1 MYWLMSDDSDRPPDF
16 GDQFSRR
23 SVLRSAGATGFG
35 IFLAGQG
42 TRAATTS
49 ENSTV
54 TEQTADSTATMTGP
68 LNLVTDVE
76 QDFENGSIPETFNAV
91 SVIPPGSRVKYEY
104 RQDIPGVI
112 LDRMLHSEV
121 RYPGGY
127 GFIPQTNAGD
137 GDPLDVLIMLE
148 EPLIP
153 GTVLDVRPVAVLQM
167 TDDGENDDKIVA
179 APVDEPRL
187 DHITEQEDI
196 PQHQQDIIAEFF
208 KTYKNLEDDPN
219 VVVDGF
225 GSRSQAY
232 DIVETGATQF
242 SADTES

>member
-1 MYWLMSDDSDRPPDF
+1 MS
-16 GDQFSRR
+16 
-23 SVLRSAGATGFG
+23 
-35 IFLAGQG
+35 
-42 TRAATTS
+42 
-49 ENSTV
+49 
-54 TEQTADSTATMTGP
+54 GP

-76 QDFENGSIPETFNAV
+76 QEFEDGSIPDTFNAV

-137 GDPLDVLIMLE
+137 GDPLDVLILLE
-148 EPLIP
+148 EQLIP

-167 TDDGENDDKIVA
+167 TDDGETDDKIVA
-179 APVDEPRL
+179 VPVDEPRL
-187 DHITEQEDI
+187 DHITEQDDI

-208 KTYKNLEDDPN
+208 RTYKNLEDDPN

-225 GSRSQAY
+225 GSSSDAL
-232 DIVETGATQF
+232 DIVETGASQF
-242 SADTES
+242 EADTES